1 MRHRMRPG
9 DTGHYFSRH
18 SLTFIRQRSCTPPPG
33 ACQRRRDLPPRR
45 ERGEERAA
53 PVVAKSTAPVPFHD
67 TATASA
73 ASFSEATDAVA

>member
-1 MRHRMRPG
+1 MRNRMRPG
-9 DTGHYFSRH
+9 DTGHYSSWH
-18 SLTFIRQRSCTPPPG
+18 SLTFIRQRSCPPPPG
-33 ACQRRRDLPPRR
+33 VRQRRRDAPPQR
-45 ERGEERAA
+45 ERGEERAP

>member
-1 MRHRMRPG
+1 MGHRMRPG

-18 SLTFIRQRSCTPPPG
+18 SLTFIRQRSSPPPPG
-33 ACQRRRDLPPRR
+33 VRQRRRDLPPRR
-45 ERGEERAA
+45 ERSEERATRVA
-53 PVVAKSTAPVPFHD
+53 AKSTDPVPFHN